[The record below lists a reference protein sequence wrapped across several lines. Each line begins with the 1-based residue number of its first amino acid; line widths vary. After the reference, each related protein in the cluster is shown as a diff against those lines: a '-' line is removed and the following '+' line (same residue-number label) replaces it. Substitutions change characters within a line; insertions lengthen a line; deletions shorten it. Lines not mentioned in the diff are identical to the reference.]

1 MNQNNS
7 SNKVA
12 IVTGSSRG
20 IGFETSL
27 ILARSGFYTYTSMRN
42 LDNSKKIVD
51 LANKEQ
57 LPLQTMQLGVTDD
70 KSVKDAINKV
80 VEENGRVDVLV
91 NNAGY
96 SLTGAFE
103 DLAIDEIRA
112 QFETNF
118 FGVVRVTQA
127 VLPIMRKQGGG
138 GRIVN
143 ISSIGGLRGSPII
156 SAYHSTKFALEGLS
170 ESMAYEVEPYGIK
183 VVLIEPSLIRTNML
197 NASVRAKKAQDSNS
211 NSPYFQLMQNVLQ
224 YFTAGLKNGTPAQE
238 VAKKILHAVTDR
250 DPKLRYK
257 VGW

>member
-1 MNQNNS
+1 MSTIRYQTNMYREYLETLRKNNNN
-7 SNKVA
+7 NKVA
-12 IVTGSSRG
+12 VVTGTSSG
-20 IGFETSL
+20 IGHEIALT
-27 ILARSGFYTYTSMRN
+27 LARNGFLAYATMRN
-42 LDNSKKIVD
+42 LKKGENLKLLAEKENLPLKIV
-51 LANKEQ
+51 Q
-57 LPLQTMQLGVTDD
+57 LDVTDD

-170 ESMAYEVEPYGIK
+170 ESMAYEVEPFGIK

-197 NASVRAKKAQDSNS
+197 NASVRAKK
-211 NSPYFQLMQNVLQ
+211 L
-224 YFTAGLKNGTPAQE
+224 
-238 VAKKILHAVTDR
+238 
-250 DPKLRYK
+250 
-257 VGW
+257 